1 LETILKNQSKATSL
15 FSCGALSPAEL
26 AFRWGKSRQHIHD
39 LIARN
44 ELRSFKSG
52 RSRLISMSEI
62 ERIEGGEQA
71 ANDGIKGCRR

>member
-1 LETILKNQSKATSL
+1 MSNQRQSNSL
-15 FSCGALSPAEL
+15 FKRGALSPAEL

-52 RSRLISMSEI
+52 RSRLISISEI
-62 ERIEGGEQA
+62 QRIEGGE
-71 ANDGIKGCRR
+71 

>member
-1 LETILKNQSKATSL
+1 MPNQRQSTSW
-15 FSCGALSPAEL
+15 FKRGALSPAEL

-44 ELRSFKSG
+44 ALRSFKSG
-52 RSRLISMSEI
+52 RSRLIPMSEI

-71 ANDGIKGCRR
+71 TNDRIKGCRR